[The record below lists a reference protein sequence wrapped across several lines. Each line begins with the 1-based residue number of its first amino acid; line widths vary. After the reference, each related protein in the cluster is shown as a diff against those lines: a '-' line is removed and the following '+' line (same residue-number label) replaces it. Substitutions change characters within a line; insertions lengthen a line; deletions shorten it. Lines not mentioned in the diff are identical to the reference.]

1 MASAALWLVVLVLHH
16 HQLLADGGSA
26 ATAAAAVLTAT
37 IAPTIVE
44 RDLHPQVGDAVPAAP
59 TALLVEYRS
68 SPVFGV
74 DSPQPRFSWTLSSA
88 ERGVSASAYQIV
100 VSVAT
105 QTAWD
110 SGQSKPP

>member
-1 MASAALWLVVLVLHH
+1 MAAALWLVVLVLHH
-16 HQLLADGGSA
+16 HQLLADGGYA
-26 ATAAAAVLTAT
+26 ATAAA
-37 IAPTIVE
+37 
-44 RDLHPQVGDAVPAAP
+44 DLHPQVGDAVPAAP
-59 TALLVEYRS
+59 TALLVEYRP